1 MLLELVEP
9 IQALAFYEEWVDL
22 WGQSGILRKKM
33 ASCDATFPPLNSH
46 HVLWINGIFHKIQ
59 PWAISFLRAKRRFR
73 PQRLQTISILT
84 QVRKT

>member
-46 HVLWINGIFHKIQ
+46 HVL
-59 PWAISFLRAKRRFR
+59 
-73 PQRLQTISILT
+73 
-84 QVRKT
+84 